1 MAVYIDTALCK
12 SCAICVAN
20 CPREV
25 FAIGT
30 KVNKKGY
37 SCAESVHEER
47 CVKCRLCEKIC
58 PDLAIYVE

>member
-12 SCAICVAN
+12 SCAICVTN
-20 CPREV
+20 CPRE
-25 FAIGT
+25 
-30 KVNKKGY
+30 VNKKGY
-37 SCAESVHEER
+37 SCAESVHEEH